1 MAEKL
6 PVLIVGGGPVGLT
19 AAAELARRD
28 VPVRLIDKASEPSPL
43 TKALM
48 VWPRTLEVFRLLGGG
63 EHIETDGLPVDSFR
77 YYSES
82 KQICRIA
89 FGAETKPSVITQPD
103 VETLLRKALADAGG
117 STEWETALTGLRQDA
132 DGVEVTL
139 TGPDG
144 REKPA
149 RFSYVLGADGAT
161 STVRKLVGVDF
172 QGSTYENLFILADS
186 SIEGDLQRDAVHY
199 YCSSR
204 GVMVLIPL
212 YNGRFRVFTAGPP
225 GMRPEDLTP
234 AVLQEYLDNRGP
246 GGLRLFDIDWLTTFS
261 IHARH
266 AEKFQVG
273 RVFLAGDS
281 AHVHSPAGGQGLNTG
296 VTDAHNL
303 AWKLAMVHRGLASP
317 QLFDSYGKERASVAS
332 AVVKQAQAQT
342 KAWMFKKR
350 WQTTSRD
357 VAAGLAGRFGL
368 FDRYYSPWL
377 AGLTNHYPAGT
388 AVAGPVEKRTRKSKV
403 LSGHLLPNDPVRF
416 ENTTAPLRALVPTDR
431 YTLLAHGTDPIT
443 QATARALLAEHREL
457 LTLRVVHADGT
468 LTEDFTPAPS
478 KGEKLW
484 HPKGFTL
491 ALVRP
496 DHYVAAV
503 DPAAVRT
510 HLTSIVPTR

>member
-1 MAEKL
+1 MAEEL

-28 VPVRLIDKASEPSPL
+28 VPIRLIDKASEPSPL

-48 VWPRTLEVFRLLGGG
+48 VWPRTLEVFRLLGRA
-63 EHIETDGLPVDSFR
+63 EEVSAYGLPVDSFR
-77 YYSES
+77 YYSDA

-89 FGAETKPSVITQPD
+89 FGSQTQPSVITQPD
-103 VETLLRKALADAGG
+103 VENLLRKALADAGG
-117 STEWETALTGLRQDA
+117 STEWETTLTGLRQDG

-144 REKPA
+144 REELT
-149 RFSYVLGADGAT
+149 RFAYVLGCDGA
-161 STVRKLVGVDF
+161 SSAVRKHIGVEF
-172 QGSTYENLFILADS
+172 EGSTYENVFILADT

-199 YCSSR
+199 YCSAR
-204 GVMVLIPL
+204 GILVLIPL

-225 GMRPEDLTP
+225 GMRPEDLNTS
-234 AVLQEYLDNRGP
+234 VLQEYLDNRGP
-246 GGLRLFDIDWLTTFS
+246 GGLRLYDVDWQTTFS

-303 AWKLAMVHRGLASP
+303 AWKLALVHRGHASP
-317 QLFDSYGKERASVAS
+317 RLFESYGTERASVAD
-332 AVVKQAQAQT
+332 AVVRQAQAQT
-342 KAWMFKKR
+342 KAWMLKKR

-357 VAAGLAGRFGL
+357 IAAGLAERLGL

-377 AGLTNHYPAGT
+377 AGLTNHYPAGV
-388 AVAGPVEKRTRKSKV
+388 AVTGPVEKRGRRSKL
-403 LSGHLLPNDPVRF
+403 LSGHLAP
-416 ENTTAPLRALVPTDR
+416 APLRTVLPTDR
-431 YTLLAHGTDPIT
+431 YTLLLCLPDGRADS
-443 QATARALLAEHREL
+443 AARSLVETYPDL
-457 LTLRVVHADGT
+457 LTLHVAEGD
-468 LTEDFTPAPS
+468 
-478 KGEKLW
+478 KLW
-484 HPKGFTL
+484 RPKAFTA

-496 DHYVAAV
+496 DHYIAAV
-503 DPAAVRT
+503 DTAFDLPTLRAHVAG
-510 HLTSIVPTR
+510 IV

>member
-1 MAEKL
+1 MAEEL
-6 PVLIVGGGPVGLT
+6 PVLVVGGGPVGLT

-28 VPVRLIDKASEPSPL
+28 VPVRLVDKAAEPSPL

-63 EHIETDGLPVDSFR
+63 EHIDTYGLPIDAFR

-82 KQICRIA
+82 KQVCRIG
-89 FGAETKPSVITQPD
+89 FGAETRPSVITQPD
-103 VETLLRKALADAGG
+103 VETLLRKSLADAGG
-117 STEWETALTGLRQDA
+117 STEWETTLTGLRQDA

-139 TGPDG
+139 AGPDG
-144 REKPA
+144 REELT
-149 RFSYVLGADGAT
+149 RFAYVVGADGA
-161 STVRKLVGVDF
+161 SSSVRKFVGVDF

-204 GVMVLIPL
+204 GVMVLVPL

-225 GMRPEDLTP
+225 TLRPEDLTP
-234 AVLQEYLDNRGP
+234 AVLQGYLDKLGP
-246 GGLRLFDIDWLTTFS
+246 GGLRLHDIDWLTTFS

-303 AWKLAMVHRGLASP
+303 AWKLALVHRGLATP
-317 QLFDSYGKERASVAS
+317 RLFDSYGTERASVAS
-332 AVVKQAQAQT
+332 AVVKQAQTQT

-350 WQTTSRD
+350 WQTTTRD
-357 VAAGLAGRFGL
+357 LAAGLAGRLGL

-377 AGLTNHYPAGT
+377 AGLTNHYPAGA
-388 AVAGPVEKRTRKSKV
+388 AVAGPVEKRTRRSKV
-403 LSGHLLPNDPVRF
+403 LSGHLLPNDPVRAG
-416 ENTTAPLRALVPTDR
+416 NTVSPLRSVMPTDR
-431 YTLLAHGTDPIT
+431 YTLLATADDPAI
-443 QATARALLAEHREL
+443 RALLAAHPEL

-468 LTEDFTPAPS
+468 LTESFTAPARA
-478 KGEKLW
+478 GDEKLW
-484 HPKGFTL
+484 HPKGFTA

-503 DPAAVRT
+503 EPAAIRT
-510 HLTSIVPTR
+510 HLATVVATS